1 MQNGGLGLDDSMSSL
16 LNTDKRKK
24 LGGTTSYKRP
34 GPPTPSK
41 NGGRLSFGGTGGSVV
56 GRLSLGGTG
65 YDSLSQREAL
75 KEFNDNTGN
84 RKSIT
89 KETPGKVLGSLFSN
103 SSKVRSEVSG
113 LTSEMS
119 SVCSII
125 YSAFLFP
132 RTQPPRS
139 G

>member
-1 MQNGGLGLDDSMSSL
+1 MDDSMSSL
-16 LNTDKRKK
+16 LNTGQQKK
-24 LGGTTSYKRP
+24 KVVGTTSYKRP

-75 KEFNDNTGN
+75 KEFNENVTSA

-89 KETPGKVLGSLFSN
+89 RETPAKVLGSLFSN
-103 SSKVRSEVSG
+103 SSKVRNEV
-113 LTSEMS
+113 
-119 SVCSII
+119 
-125 YSAFLFP
+125 
-132 RTQPPRS
+132 RS
-139 G
+139 KL

>member
-1 MQNGGLGLDDSMSSL
+1 MSSL
-16 LNTDKRKK
+16 LHTDKRKK
-24 LGGTTSYKRP
+24 AAGTTYKRP

-75 KEFNDNTGN
+75 KEFNGNTSS

-89 KETPGKVLGSLFSN
+89 RDTPAKVLGGLFSN
-103 SSKVRSEVSG
+103 SSKVRNEV
-113 LTSEMS
+113 
-119 SVCSII
+119 
-125 YSAFLFP
+125 
-132 RTQPPRS
+132 RS
-139 G
+139 KL

>member
-1 MQNGGLGLDDSMSSL
+1 MSSL

-41 NGGRLSFGGTGGSVV
+41 NGDRLSFGGTGGSVV

-65 YDSLSQREAL
+65 YDSLNQREAL
-75 KEFNDNTGN
+75 KEFNDNTGT

-103 SSKVRSEVSG
+103 SSKVRSEVSV
-113 LTSEMS
+113 LTLDIP
-119 SVCSII
+119 SVS
-125 YSAFLFP
+125 LFSNLLLP
-132 RTQPPRS
+132 SPERHPEEAVEHL
-139 G
+139 